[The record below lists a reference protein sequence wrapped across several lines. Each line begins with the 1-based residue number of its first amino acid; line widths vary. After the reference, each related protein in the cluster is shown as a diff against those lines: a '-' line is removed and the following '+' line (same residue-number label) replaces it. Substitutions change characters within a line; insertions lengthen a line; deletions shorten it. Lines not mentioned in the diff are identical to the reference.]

1 MVFKFTA
8 DISLDEARSTRSLKK
23 GKTFNN
29 KIIFVN
35 GFGGSGK
42 TMISPI
48 ISSMDNVE
56 SLIFP
61 YEIQWI
67 SSFLYSQQIQ
77 EDAYVEFLKQYAD
90 HTIYNQMMGRN
101 SNFRLSDVS
110 SVLQSKKK
118 INYIRRI
125 FQKGDN
131 HVVEKIKQDK
141 PILNYTTSHLT
152 FFINEI
158 GKAYGERVL
167 FIETFR
173 DPMYMF
179 KQAKINHE
187 QTHLKNLE
195 KHFTFEA
202 FKEEER
208 SFFFDYFSKD
218 KKFNYNEEKNTN
230 LNIVTYFEKVF
241 NFYFKLSFEE
251 INMNGG
257 KIIILP
263 FEKFVLNPDIW
274 INEIIK
280 ILKIKRSKNLENELK
295 KQKVPRKFLQQGFS
309 RPVYERFGNKQN
321 KKKYNSFAEADK
333 HYKEEVILEFI
344 DKNNKMDK
352 DLFQRLEKI
361 SDDYREWI
369 NKFNKQILFG

>member
-1 MVFKFTA
+1 MVFKYTS
-8 DISLDEARSTRSLKK
+8 DISLDEARLKRSLKK
-23 GKTFNN
+23 GRTFNN
-29 KIIFVN
+29 KIVFVN

-42 TMISPI
+42 TMLSPI

-90 HTIYNQMMGRN
+90 HTVYNQLMGRN

-110 SVLQSKKK
+110 SVIQSKKR
-118 INYIRRI
+118 INYIKRI

-131 HVVEKIKQDK
+131 HIIEKIKREK

-167 FIETFR
+167 FIETIR
-173 DPMYMF
+173 DPMHMF
-179 KQAKINHE
+179 IQAKVNHK
-187 QTHLKNLE
+187 QTHLKNIE
-195 KHFTFEA
+195 KHFTFEV
-202 FKEEER
+202 FKGEER

-218 KKFNYNEEKNTN
+218 ENFDYSADNVN
-230 LNIVTYFEKVF
+230 LNIITYFEKVF
-241 NFYFKLSFEE
+241 NFYFKLNFDE
-251 INMNGG
+251 INMYGG
-257 KIIILP
+257 KIIFLP
-263 FEKFVLNPDIW
+263 FENFVLDPEIW

-280 ILKIKRSKNLENELK
+280 ILKIKRTKKLENELK
-295 KQKVPRKFLQQGFS
+295 KQKVPRKFSQQGFS
-309 RPVYERFGNKQN
+309 RPVYERFGSMSNI
-321 KKKYNSFAEADK
+321 KKYNSFAEADK
-333 HYKEEVILEFI
+333 HYKEEVILEFT
-344 DKNNKMDK
+344 DKNNKIDK
-352 DLFQRLEKI
+352 DLFQRLEKL
-361 SDDYREWI
+361 SDDYRKWV